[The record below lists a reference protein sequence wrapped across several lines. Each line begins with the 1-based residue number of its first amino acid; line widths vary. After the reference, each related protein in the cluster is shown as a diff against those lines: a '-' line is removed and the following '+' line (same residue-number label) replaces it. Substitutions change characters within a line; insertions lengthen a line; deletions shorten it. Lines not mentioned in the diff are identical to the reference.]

1 MKIHEY
7 QAKELLKAYGTPVP
21 GGILIESPEEAE
33 EAARTIAGQDGAACV
48 LKAQVHSGGRGKA
61 GGVKLAHSPEEAF
74 ALAKDMLGM
83 KLVTKQT
90 GPEGKIVRKI
100 LVTEAVDVRKEFY
113 VGLTTDSEHAGLSLI
128 VSADGGTEIE
138 ETAKVHPE
146 RIEQIPISVIT
157 GLKSY
162 ECIRAAKALG
172 LTGENQKQLT
182 DLLSKMVK
190 LYLDKDCSLVEI
202 NPLVL
207 TSGGDL
213 LCLDAKINFDDNA
226 LFCHPEITALRDPFE
241 EDPKENEA
249 AKYGLNYI
257 RLDGSIGC
265 LVNGAGLAMATMD
278 MILHEGAR
286 PANFLDVGGSASV
299 EKVTAAFEIL
309 LSDPQVKAILVNIFG
324 GIMKCDVIAEGIVQA
339 AKVVELTV
347 PLVVRLEGTHVEEG
361 RRILEESGLPIIQAA
376 DMADGVRKAVG
387 AAGEGGAGK

>member
-190 LYLDKDCSLVEI
+190 L
-202 NPLVL
+202 
-207 TSGGDL
+207 
-213 LCLDAKINFDDNA
+213 
-226 LFCHPEITALRDPFE
+226 
-241 EDPKENEA
+241 
-249 AKYGLNYI
+249 
-257 RLDGSIGC
+257 
-265 LVNGAGLAMATMD
+265 
-278 MILHEGAR
+278 
-286 PANFLDVGGSASV
+286 
-299 EKVTAAFEIL
+299 
-309 LSDPQVKAILVNIFG
+309 
-324 GIMKCDVIAEGIVQA
+324 
-339 AKVVELTV
+339 
-347 PLVVRLEGTHVEEG
+347 
-361 RRILEESGLPIIQAA
+361 
-376 DMADGVRKAVG
+376 
-387 AAGEGGAGK
+387 

>member
-226 LFCHPEITALRDPFE
+226 LFRHPEITALRDPFE